1 MSLGAMS
8 VEPHRRRIIGAG
20 QRADG
25 APCRARTNAMDGRNR
40 RLADVAD
47 HGLGRLNWADSAPT
61 GTASGTTGVRAIAAL
76 PSRARNS
83 PRRPEH
89 AFVGGPAKPSR
100 RAGSAPSGVAAGRAG
115 LRVAAVIL
123 SRARNRLHH
132 TQQASRA
139 GLLIWRAVKPHSIP
153 ASVITSYVGLMWR
166 AAEAERGAAG
176 QSLAHR
182 ERWTST
188 YLSLAPKCVGA
199 AWSSCQQRYRP
210 ALVRRPGSGRILAG
224 CRRRVP
230 FGHIA
235 LLSGQRQCPE

>member
-1 MSLGAMS
+1 M
-8 VEPHRRRIIGAG
+8 
-20 QRADG
+20 
-25 APCRARTNAMDGRNR
+25 NGRE
-40 RLADVAD
+40 AQES
-47 HGLGRLNWADSAPT
+47 GLGPKAWVAP
-61 GTASGTTGVRAIAAL
+61 GASGSSFARRSAARYICENIWARYGL
-76 PSRARNS
+76 SRRH
-83 PRRPEH
+83 RKRPEH

-210 ALVRRPGSGRILAG
+210 ALVRRPGSG
-224 CRRRVP
+224 
-230 FGHIA
+230 
-235 LLSGQRQCPE
+235 